1 MAELTSLLVTAVSL
15 FMLSQVTAVCRPETA
30 AHAAEHHSSVMT
42 SMSVQI
48 TCHTSQI
55 WRPLMTVYKCKLT
68 TV

>member
-55 WRPLMTVYKCKLT
+55 
-68 TV
+68 